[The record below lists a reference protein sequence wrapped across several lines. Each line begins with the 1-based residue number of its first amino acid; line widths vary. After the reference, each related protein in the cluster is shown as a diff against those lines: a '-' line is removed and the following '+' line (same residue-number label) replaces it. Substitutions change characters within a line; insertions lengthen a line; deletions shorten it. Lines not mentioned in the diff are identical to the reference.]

1 MAHTFPAQPGGS
13 GAPASTRR
21 ARDGASGPSERPGS
35 GARAAATSA
44 VPSVL
49 QSSTTMTVSV
59 PG

>member
-1 MAHTFPAQPGGS
+1 MAHTLPAQPGGS

-21 ARDGASGPSERPGS
+21 ARPGRPGS
-35 GARAAATSA
+35 GPRAAATSA

-49 QSSTTMTVSV
+49 QSSTTITVSA